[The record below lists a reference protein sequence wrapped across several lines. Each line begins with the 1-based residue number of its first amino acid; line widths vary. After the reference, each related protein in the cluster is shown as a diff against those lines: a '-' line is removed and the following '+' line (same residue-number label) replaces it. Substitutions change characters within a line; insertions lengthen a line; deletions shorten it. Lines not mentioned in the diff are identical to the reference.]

1 MAMELKLDPEL
12 QAAVERA
19 RRAARERGEL
29 LDGPAPAPSE
39 GLSPAARAALAG
51 WVDSGDYDRSV
62 AEIVSDDPDLQS
74 Q

>member
-1 MAMELKLDPEL
+1 MAMRLDPEL

-19 RRAARERGEL
+19 RDAARERGEL

-39 GLSPAARAALAG
+39 GLSSQARAALAG

-62 AEIVSDDPDLQS
+62 AEIVSDDPGLQS
-74 Q
+74 R